1 MRSNYSFL
9 LTGYTVFK
17 IFGLLGTSSMFSS
30 GSWATL
36 NYLKLLPTPK
46 SFTNSSSITSLSKG
60 VFSKKPLFETPSL
73 KNNDL
78 SRNKGRNTS
87 SNNLSILNS
96 NSDQDI
102 LETRAN
108 SIFDFDVMMPIKVI
122 KTGVI
127 RCLHCFDIK
136 A

>member
-1 MRSNYSFL
+1 MFL
-9 LTGYTVFK
+9 
-17 IFGLLGTSSMFSS
+17 S

-60 VFSKKPLFETPSL
+60 VFSKKPL
-73 KNNDL
+73 KNNEL
-78 SRNKGRNTS
+78 SRNKGRNNS
-87 SNNLSILNS
+87 SNNRSILNS
-96 NSDQDI
+96 NLDQDI

-122 KTGVI
+122 ITGVI
-127 RCLHCFDIK
+127 RCLHCFYK
-136 A
+136 PNC

>member
-1 MRSNYSFL
+1 MFL
-9 LTGYTVFK
+9 
-17 IFGLLGTSSMFSS
+17 S

-60 VFSKKPLFETPSL
+60 VFSKKPLFKAPSL
-73 KNNDL
+73 KNNEL
-78 SRNKGRNTS
+78 SRNKGRNNS
-87 SNNLSILNS
+87 SNNRSILNS
-96 NSDQDI
+96 NLDQDI

-122 KTGVI
+122 ITGVI
-127 RCLHCFDIK
+127 RCLHCFYK
-136 A
+136 PNC

>member
-1 MRSNYSFL
+1 
-9 LTGYTVFK
+9 
-17 IFGLLGTSSMFSS
+17 MFSS

-60 VFSKKPLFETPSL
+60 VFSKKPLFKAPSL
-73 KNNDL
+73 KNNEL
-78 SRNKGRNTS
+78 SRNKGRNNS
-87 SNNLSILNS
+87 SNNRSILNS
-96 NSDQDI
+96 NLDQDI

-122 KTGVI
+122 KTGAI
-127 RCLHCFDIK
+127 RCLHCFYKPNLK
-136 A
+136 AFENYDKITKCNYFLYHKQL